1 MTLDLKGLEKRIVDT
16 KAIGF
21 LAKLSLK
28 GKLDEFVKDLRAA
41 HGGGQEHTLEDMHER
56 YDLLVHN
63 VLAMLEK
70 MDPQLADEIAVARE
84 ALWVLLADVEKFEQT
99 IGSKA

>member
-1 MTLDLKGLEKRIVDT
+1 MTFDLKDLEKRLVDT

-28 GKLDEFVKDLRAA
+28 GKLDGFVKDLRAA
-41 HGGGQEHTLEDMHER
+41 HGGTAEHSLEDMHER

-70 MDPQLADEIAVARE
+70 MDPQLAGEIAAARE
-84 ALWVLLADVEKFEQT
+84 ALWALLADVEKFEQT
-99 IGSKA
+99 VGGKA